1 MKEFIKR
8 HELFFFILGVVV
20 ICLIFWYFS
29 LVIGYI
35 FLSAII
41 AIIGRPLVEV
51 LDRVKIG
58 RFHLPHVLN
67 VTVTLLLILALCVG
81 FLAISIPLIVQEV
94 TLISQ
99 IDITAILEHYQEY
112 IDAGQSLMAQ
122 TGILEPNQSLE
133 AFIEQKVESLISLA
147 TFSTLI
153 SNALKFTGEFLFGL
167 FTVVFL
173 AFYFLADKK
182 LLPGAILGMVPEKY
196 QEQTKNVLRES
207 KVLLSRYFIG
217 LVLDVLFMMVGYTI
231 GLMIIGVKSA
241 IVIAIFGGV
250 IHIIPYLGP
259 WIAAFVGVILGTT
272 TALSTGSYDIVL
284 PIALNIIL
292 VFVIV
297 VLIENLIIQPLIFGK
312 SVRAHPIEIYL
323 VIVLAGIMGGIIGMI
338 IAVPVYTLLRIIAK
352 EFFSRFRVVQ
362 RITGRL

>member
-1 MKEFIKR
+1 
-8 HELFFFILGVVV
+8 
-20 ICLIFWYFS
+20 
-29 LVIGYI
+29 
-35 FLSAII
+35 
-41 AIIGRPLVEV
+41 
-51 LDRVKIG
+51 
-58 RFHLPHVLN
+58 
-67 VTVTLLLILALCVG
+67 
-81 FLAISIPLIVQEV
+81 
-94 TLISQ
+94 
-99 IDITAILEHYQEY
+99 
-112 IDAGQSLMAQ
+112 
-122 TGILEPNQSLE
+122 
-133 AFIEQKVESLISLA
+133 
-147 TFSTLI
+147 
-153 SNALKFTGEFLFGL
+153 
-167 FTVVFL
+167 
-173 AFYFLADKK
+173 
-182 LLPGAILGMVPEKY
+182 MVPEKY